1 MNSHRTFRLLF
12 RIFLNR
18 FFDNDTADAAF
29 QTNISQVLG
38 FLLCIGL
45 LQAIFVVPR
54 FIEMSIRQD
63 PRDIFQLAGVR
74 ILFAA
79 WGFAIVGFTTL
90 FEWDM
95 LFPDR
100 RDFLVLT
107 PFPIRLRDLCAAR
120 FCALGAFLLLMIGSI
135 DALPTAMAVLLSFSY
150 AGFTDLCFRVL
161 AGYLLAALCAPAFAF
176 MAVAALQGILINI
189 TTARVF
195 RRMSPWIQPI
205 GMGLMVLSLLT
216 ASIYVALPTW
226 WRFIPPVWFAGLH
239 DFSASFALKALA
251 IAFAV
256 FCLTW
261 LAGFHRHY
269 RRTLEA
275 EDSAARRRANGFF
288 DRFITATQERTIFR
302 FTGQTLARSVKHRLF
317 LATYWSVGIS
327 LGLVATF
334 RVHAGRL
341 TLSADGLR
349 SFPFLIGFFVVS
361 GFRANFGFP
370 AELSANWLF
379 RITQGHW
386 SETARSAA
394 RKRMFIS
401 GLLPAMLLFA
411 PIEVSHWGTS
421 HGLAHILMAIA
432 AGAILI
438 EIFFWTFDKV
448 PFTCS
453 YPGRANLALLALL
466 FVCGLDGY
474 GREMADLEAYIDESL
489 TRRLVIFF
497 ATAGLALFAFWRRR
511 PTPSPVYFDA
521 DPSIQTLNLS

>member
-12 RIFLNR
+12 RVFLNR

-29 QTNISQVLG
+29 ETNISQVLG
-38 FLLCIGL
+38 FLLCVGL

-63 PRDIFQLAGVR
+63 PHEIFELAGVR

-120 FCALGAFLLLMIGSI
+120 FCALGVFLLLMIGSI
-135 DALPTAMAVLLSFSY
+135 DALPTAMAILLSLFN
-150 AGFTDLCFRVL
+150 AGFTALCFRVI
-161 AGYLLAALCAPAFAF
+161 AGYLLAAICAPAFAF

-189 TTARVF
+189 TTPRVF
-195 RRMSPWIQPI
+195 RRLSPWIQAI
-205 GMGLMVLSLLT
+205 GMSLMVLSLLT

-226 WRFIPPVWFAGLH
+226 WRFIPPIWFAGLH
-239 DFSASFALKALA
+239 DCAASFGLKALA
-251 IAFAV
+251 ISLAV
-256 FCLTW
+256 FCSTW

-275 EDSAARRRANGFF
+275 EDSAARHRANRLF
-288 DRFITATQERTIFR
+288 DRFITVIQERTIFR
-302 FTGQTLARSVKHRLF
+302 FTGKTLARSVKHRLF

-327 LGLVATF
+327 LGLVTTF
-334 RVHAGRL
+334 KVHAGRL

-394 RKRMFIS
+394 RKRMFLS

-411 PIEVSHWGTS
+411 PIEVSRWGTP
-421 HGLAHILMAIA
+421 HGLAHISMAIA
-432 AGAILI
+432 AGAILS

-448 PFTCS
+448 PFTSS

-466 FVCGLDGY
+466 FLFGLDGY
-474 GREMADLEAYIDESL
+474 SRAMADLEAYLDGSPTGFAL
-489 TRRLVIFF
+489 FF
-497 ATAGLALFAFWRRR
+497 VTAGVALLAFWRRR
-511 PTPSPVYFDA
+511 PMPSQVFFDA
-521 DPSIQTLNLS
+521 DPSIQTLDLS